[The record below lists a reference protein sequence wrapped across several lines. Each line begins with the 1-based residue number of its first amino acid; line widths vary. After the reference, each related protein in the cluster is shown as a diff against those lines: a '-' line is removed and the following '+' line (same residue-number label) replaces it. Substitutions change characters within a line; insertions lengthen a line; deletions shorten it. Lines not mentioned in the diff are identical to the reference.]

1 MLAKIVDQLHEKK
14 RIQIRTS
21 WLKMD
26 ESTWNYFSFS
36 LIFFYFRLNR
46 EKKKKTEKLAQKYP
60 RKARNTQAENCDYN
74 CSQQLWNKRR
84 GKKSIVMRANKYTL
98 EKSKTKQMPT
108 VLKEGKSNWTL
119 ALSSRAFQVRKIDR
133 INTYLAVYGTV
144 WRLKINSH
152 QHDTMQKE
160 NAIREK
166 QKKSIHTRTINERK
180 KCTQH
185 RTLIGIGTTMTITLT
200 FVQTTEKKHVCTFFF
215 CIWTHAKL
223 TATLFSSSWQ
233 FRRSIQLQI

>member
-1 MLAKIVDQLHEKK
+1 MK
-14 RIQIRTS
+14 
-21 WLKMD
+21 
-26 ESTWNYFSFS
+26 
-36 LIFFYFRLNR
+36 
-46 EKKKKTEKLAQKYP
+46 QKE
-60 RKARNTQAENCDYN
+60 R
-74 CSQQLWNKRR
+74 
-84 GKKSIVMRANKYTL
+84 KKSIVMRADNKYTL

-108 VLKEGKSNWTL
+108 VLKERKSNWTL

-166 QKKSIHTRTINERK
+166 QKKKHTHTHNKWK
-180 KCTQH
+180 KEMHTTPHTH
-185 RTLIGIGTTMTITLT
+185 RHRHNNDDNSNFGANNG
-200 FVQTTEKKHVCTFFF
+200 KKHVCTFFF